1 MVNQDGAAKFLELE
15 NSASQLLDELDRL
28 REEMKHYG
36 QASASL
42 DAAQA
47 GLTGLTSAVAVA
59 AEQLQSLVTG
69 LRDVG
74 MPELLDRMNA
84 IEDQLSEARSRL
96 DESTKDAQKDFAEVG
111 KHLTSLIEFHSKGFW
126 GKLFGKP
133 RRADGSS

>member
-1 MVNQDGAAKFLELE
+1 
-15 NSASQLLDELDRL
+15 
-28 REEMKHYG
+28 
-36 QASASL
+36 
-42 DAAQA
+42 
-47 GLTGLTSAVAVA
+47 
-59 AEQLQSLVTG
+59 
-69 LRDVG
+69 

-111 KHLTSLIEFHSKGFW
+111 KQLTSLIEFHSKGFW